1 MARSPEKKFIFHCSC
16 AAFFLRFAIRMLPF
30 SYAFVTNT
38 VTMPDCPRKAP
49 SYLKKCLH
57 FPFGYDIILKLS
69 IMDVSRYMPRHHKS
83 NSPREVITMG
93 KFCEVCEKG
102 LMTGHNVS
110 HSNRK
115 SSRTWAPNV
124 QKVRVLVEGR
134 PMRLNVCTRCLR
146 SGYVQ
151 RALPTVQNEVTE
163 ET

>member
-1 MARSPEKKFIFHCSC
+1 
-16 AAFFLRFAIRMLPF
+16 
-30 SYAFVTNT
+30 
-38 VTMPDCPRKAP
+38 
-49 SYLKKCLH
+49 
-57 FPFGYDIILKLS
+57 
-69 IMDVSRYMPRHHKS
+69 MDVSRYMPRHHKS

-163 ET
+163 EA